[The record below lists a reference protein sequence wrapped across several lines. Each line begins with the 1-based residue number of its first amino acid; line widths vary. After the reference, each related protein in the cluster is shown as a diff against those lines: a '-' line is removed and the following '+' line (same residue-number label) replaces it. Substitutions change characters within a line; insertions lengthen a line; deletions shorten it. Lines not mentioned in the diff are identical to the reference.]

1 MCLHFTGYRKCDKN
15 DTRVVIV
22 DASGIGSIDITAA
35 DRLVSFNKILK
46 DKGLRF
52 I

>member
-1 MCLHFTGYRKCDKN
+1 MCLHFAGYRKCHN
-15 DTRVVIV
+15 DDTKIIIV

-46 DKGLRF
+46 GKGIHF